1 MTASK
6 INPALLRQNR
16 GWHELRPLKVERRIS
31 RHAEGSA
38 LIQLGHTQ
46 VMVTATLE
54 EKSPP
59 HLIKKAS
66 SGKRLPA
73 PGWLNAE
80 YSLLPR
86 ATAERTQRERL
97 YAGGRT
103 VEIQRL
109 LGRSLRMCVNLELFP
124 NQTITIDA
132 DVLQADGGTRVASI
146 IGGFVAL
153 HDLADRLTRSGRLD
167 EWPLQHEIAA
177 VSVGMVGGRPCLDLD
192 YSEDAVATADL
203 NVVATSNGE
212 LIEIQGGA
220 EGAVIRQDMFMELV
234 ALGLDGVKDIIA
246 KVKAQI

>member
-1 MTASK
+1 MTNTNNKA
-6 INPALLRQNR
+6 ILRQNR
-16 GWHELRPLKVERRIS
+16 ALNELRPLKVERRVS
-31 RHAEGSA
+31 RYAEGSA
-38 LIQLGHTQ
+38 LIQLGHTH
-46 VMVTATLE
+46 VLVTATLE

-59 HLIKKAS
+59 HLIKKAA

-109 LGRSLRMCVNLELFP
+109 LGRALRMCVNLELFP

-153 HDLADRLTRSGRLD
+153 HDLADRLTRSGKID
-167 EWPLQHEIAA
+167 EWPLQHELAA
-177 VSVGMVGGRPCLDLD
+177 VSVGLVNGQPCLDLE
-192 YSEDAVATADL
+192 YSEDVVATADL
-203 NVVATSNGE
+203 NVVATANGQVV
-212 LIEIQGGA
+212 EIQGGA
-220 EGAVIRQDMFMELV
+220 EGAVIAQDMFMELV
-234 ALGLDGVKDIIA
+234 ALGLDGVKDVIA